1 LGYQEQDVQD
11 FLKDMVDFD
20 LVVVDAVVV
29 DIVDKVVVVKD
40 ILVALVVD
48 NQDMEQEVDY
58 FVVVAYKYM
67 VVENIRNLLL
77 DKAYMNSVDTELVED
92 KLVVVVVDNV
102 EVEVGEQYHV
112 KVHLE
117 DHDFVIKV

>member
-20 LVVVDAVVV
+20 LVVVVV

-40 ILVALVVD
+40 ILVALMVD

-67 VVENIRNLLL
+67 VVENIHNLLL

-92 KLVVVVVDNV
+92 KLVVVVVVDNV

-112 KVHLE
+112 LVHLE